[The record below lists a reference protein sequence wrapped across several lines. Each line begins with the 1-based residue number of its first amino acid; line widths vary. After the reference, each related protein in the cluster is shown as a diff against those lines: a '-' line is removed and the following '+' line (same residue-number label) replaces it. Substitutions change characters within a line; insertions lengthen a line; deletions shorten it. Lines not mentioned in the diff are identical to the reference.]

1 MAFTCSKPSMEIL
14 EQYVQ
19 GYASYEI
26 FPKLTLETPERCYLR
41 FDFFIVN
48 FESISNIVLVFPLG
62 TLNK

>member
-1 MAFTCSKPSMEIL
+1 MEIQ